1 MNWYSDSLRMKCLDL
16 KLAGHSDRVASKS
29 LGYDS
34 NGFCVW
40 RAANK
45 ELITLGLPKWTA
57 AIKQYGDEASLAEEV
72 NARRGISFHPVV
84 TSQLKPYDDSDAAL
98 SRTRKTVTA
107 NALRVLSDKER
118 KRAEYIEKDLAV
130 ACIKYAESKNL
141 TAVPADKDG
150 WPDYQFL
157 LDADHASFWSEFK
170 APKGRTTEQQDA
182 RILTLRSLGFT
193 ARVVNSLTDFK
204 KIVDS
209 WLANQVK

>member
-1 MNWYSDSLRMKCLDL
+1 MQEQRDSQRRKIVE
-16 KLAGHSDRVASKS
+16 KSFGSKV
-29 LGYDS
+29 Y
-34 NGFCVW
+34 N
-40 RAANK
+40 
-45 ELITLGLPKWTA
+45 
-57 AIKQYGDEASLAEEV
+57 
-72 NARRGISFHPVV
+72 
-84 TSQLKPYDDSDAAL
+84 SQ
-98 SRTRKTVTA
+98 
-107 NALRVLSDKER
+107 R

-170 APKGRTTEQQDA
+170 APKGRTTEQQYA